1 MGNAIYKDDV
11 ECMTVLLNHMSES
24 ININEPEEGRRL
36 PIFWRAAFHGKL
48 NAVILLLEKANV
60 DINQPAPPVTM
71 NVDNT
76 VINVDGLTPLDAAT
90 IELNNLLDKKKPSTD
105 VSLEKKILNYH
116 TIIHLLKEKGG
127 VSSNKTSNGHEMKR
141 RVVKNGGKSKRGR
154 KKRQSKKRRSRKHKK

>member
-1 MGNAIYKDDV
+1 
-11 ECMTVLLNHMSES
+11 
-24 ININEPEEGRRL
+24 
-36 PIFWRAAFHGKL
+36 
-48 NAVILLLEKANV
+48 
-60 DINQPAPPVTM
+60 
-71 NVDNT
+71 
-76 VINVDGLTPLDAAT
+76 LTPLDAAT